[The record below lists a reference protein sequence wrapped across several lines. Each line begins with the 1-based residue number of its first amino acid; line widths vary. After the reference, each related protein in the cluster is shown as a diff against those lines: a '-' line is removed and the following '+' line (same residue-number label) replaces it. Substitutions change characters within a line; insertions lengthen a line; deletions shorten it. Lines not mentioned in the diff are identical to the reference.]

1 MISPKTKVLTE
12 AKSFASRILQKVA
25 LSDPR
30 KDKVNPG
37 NRDSQ
42 IANSNPDFTKEISYE
57 MRSSIKKRFA

>member
-42 IANSNPDFTKEISYE
+42 IANSNPDFTKEIL
-57 MRSSIKKRFA
+57 M